1 MMEENVQVSVN
12 RADNLSQSSQMNLL
26 RRVAGI
32 FFWPGNVMD
41 NLAERPRIAFPFIF
55 LPIVQLA
62 AMLATIPMYKE
73 FIRNGT
79 VELASQKNLEMTSEQ
94 LNKTVNLAMITGPVG
109 GAIGVV
115 IAWVLGALILWG
127 VIKIFKGQGSYK
139 QILSITGYAGVITV
153 LSTVVHV
160 IKSNVTGVYDL
171 LSYTSLAVLMPKMDG
186 NFFYG
191 MAKFLDVF
199 SIWQY
204 VVIAIGVAA
213 VSKMPKKKAYLIVAA
228 IFIIQ
233 VLYAGITEF
242 RMAGL
247 M

>member
-1 MMEENVQVSVN
+1 MEENTQVSVN
-12 RADNLSQSSQMNLL
+12 GAVNLSQSSQMNFLK
-26 RRVAGI
+26 RVAGM
-32 FFWPGNVMD
+32 FFWPGKAMD

-55 LPIVQLA
+55 LPIAQLV
-62 AMLATIPMYKE
+62 AMLAIIPMYKE
-73 FIRNGT
+73 FIRT
-79 VELASQKNLEMTSEQ
+79 STEELASQKNLEMTTEQ
-94 LNKTVNLAMITGPVG
+94 LNKAVNLTSITGPIG

-115 IAWVLGALILWG
+115 ITWVLGALILWG
-127 VIKIFKGQGSYK
+127 IIKIFKGQGSFK

-160 IKSNVTGVYDL
+160 IKTNITGVYDI
-171 LSYTSLAVLMPKMDG
+171 LSYTSMAVLMPKMDG
-186 NFFYG
+186 NFIYG

-228 IFIIQ
+228 IFVIQ
-233 VLYAGITEF
+233 VLYAGITEV
-242 RMAGL
+242 RMSGL

>member
-1 MMEENVQVSVN
+1 MEENTQVSVN
-12 RADNLSQSSQMNLL
+12 GAVNLPQSSQMNFLK
-26 RRVAGI
+26 RVAGM
-32 FFWPGNVMD
+32 FFWPGKAMD

-55 LPIVQLA
+55 LPIVQLV
-62 AMLATIPMYKE
+62 AMLAMIPMYKE
-73 FIRNGT
+73 FVRNNT
-79 VELASQKNLEMTSEQ
+79 QELLTQKNLEITTEQ
-94 LNKTVNLAMITGPVG
+94 LNTSVNLAMITGPAA

-115 IAWVLGALILWG
+115 ITWVLGALILWG
-127 VIKIFKGQGSYK
+127 IIKIFKGQGSFK
-139 QILSITGYAGVITV
+139 QVLSITGYAGVITI

-160 IKSNVTGVYDL
+160 IKTNITGVYDI
-171 LSYTSLAVLMPKMDG
+171 LSYTSMAVLMPKMDG
-186 NFFYG
+186 NFIYG

-228 IFIIQ
+228 IFVIQ
-233 VLYAGITEF
+233 LLYAGITEF